1 MGLPKLNQGQYR
13 GVQFGIAASEEENGR
28 RLSVDSLPGRD
39 LAAVQDFGR
48 EPRTFNFD
56 AFIVGADY
64 ADRAQALVDVCAD
77 RSTPGAL
84 SLTYVGTVIVR
95 PQSCTRRERSDELR
109 MVRFQLSFVECEVLK
124 RPARKTGG
132 LQSLD
137 LAATAISAAAGDV
150 MANELLTEAVPNGVL
165 TAAGDEVYKAGA
177 ALQVIGAVRNSGEK
191 AATLARQA
199 NALIRDAQTL
209 VLEPLLL
216 AANLSNAIEQ
226 VAAALGN
233 SLASL
238 KAYEDLALLVPEI
251 HVDQFSKTNSKLVAD
266 ATHFAAIAGWAR
278 AAARVDWPS
287 YEEAVEARRKIEA
300 DLDAHEGDVS
310 DSIYSAIA
318 ELRARLALQVPPADK
333 KLPHLRELVLANSR
347 SAITVAYRLYDDVR
361 RDQEIVERNHVK
373 HPSFLSPAFPLQVLI
388 DA

>member
-1 MGLPKLNQGQYR
+1 VL
-13 GVQFGIAASEEENGR
+13 FGIAASEEENGR
-28 RLSVDSLPGRD
+28 RLSVDPLPGRD
-39 LAAVQDFGR
+39 LAVVQDFGR
-48 EPRTFNFD
+48 EPRTFTFE
-56 AFIVGADY
+56 AFIVGPGY

-77 RSTPGAL
+77 RNTPGAL
-84 SLTYVGTVIVR
+84 SLTYIGTVVVR
-95 PQSCTRRERSDELR
+95 PKACIRRERSDELG

-124 RPARKTGG
+124 RPARKTSG

-137 LAATAISAAAGDV
+137 TAAAAVSKAAGDAV
-150 MANELLTEAVPNGVL
+150 ETGLLNEGVPNGVL
-165 TAAGDEVYKAGA
+165 TAAGDEVAKAGA
-177 ALQVIGAVRNSGEK
+177 ALQVIGAVRDSGDK
-191 AATLARQA
+191 AASLLRQA
-199 NALIRDAQTL
+199 NALIRDAQAL

-233 SLASL
+233 ALASL
-238 KAYEDLALLVPEI
+238 KAYEDLATLVPDV
-251 HVDQFSKTNSKLVAD
+251 HVDQFSKTNSKLVSD
-266 ATHFAAIAGWAR
+266 ATHFAAVAGWAR

-300 DLDAHEGDVS
+300 DLDVHEGDVS
-310 DSIYSAIA
+310 DPIFMAIC

-333 KLPHLRELVLANSR
+333 KLPHLRELVLPCSR

-361 RDQEIVERNHVK
+361 RDQEIVDRNHVK
-373 HPSFLSPAFPLQVLI
+373 HPSFLSPAYPLQVLI